1 MSPPPYLLT
10 VLTFDIIESL
20 WLLLNHIHGI
30 PCSCLVVQSC
40 LTLWNLINVSLS
52 GSCVHGIFQAR
63 TLKWVALFYSRT
75 WNHTGC
81 PCLHYCHMIFCSSS
95 NFLHLCEVSKFPQL
109 IVWFQHWRSIL
120 SNAAGWRWSL
130 TPSGIKRL
138 LSFSSFSQDIPFAD
152 PTPTP
157 ITQP

>member
-20 WLLLNHIHGI
+20 WSLLNHIHGI

-40 LTLWNLINVSLS
+40 LTLCNLINFSLS

-63 TLKWVALFYSRT
+63 ILKWVAIFYSRT
-75 WNHTGC
+75 WNHSGC
-81 PCLHYCHMIFCSSS
+81 PCLITAIWYFAVPPTFCICVKFVNFHSS
-95 NFLHLCEVSKFPQL
+95 LCKFKL
-109 IVWFQHWRSIL
+109 RSIL

-130 TPSGIKRL
+130 TPSGIKRF
-138 LSFSSFSQDIPFAD
+138 LSFSSFSQDIPFAG

-157 ITQP
+157 VTQP